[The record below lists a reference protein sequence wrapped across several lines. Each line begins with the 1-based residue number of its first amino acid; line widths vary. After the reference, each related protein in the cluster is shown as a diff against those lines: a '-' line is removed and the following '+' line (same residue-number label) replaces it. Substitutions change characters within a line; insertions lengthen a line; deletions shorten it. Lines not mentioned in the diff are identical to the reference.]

1 MRVGLWGS
9 SMKKVVSVILISI
22 MLFGSVV
29 PVFGATNISVANFC
43 SLANNVANVNA
54 TFYNRNG
61 FIAACSNLPFF
72 SDLLSSAD
80 TYASTLSS
88 GTDYMYY
95 LYYMSAGPL
104 YQLYIFTGNIN
115 LFASGQYTRIN
126 YTGGYIYAVDDWD
139 GDGVW
144 RFSQQNLTGSETS
157 LGNSNHITW
166 ACVFGGKTYSINNN
180 QYLLSASGGGGGSDI
195 PSGSDAVGSLSVINN
210 NLLSIIDVLGTRP
223 AVGDPLGYS
232 MIDLMYLSFNVL
244 LGQTAVLQNLL
255 EKPSVDVS
263 GIESAVESI
272 SSDISFVNDNI
283 QELTDGFNELYP
295 EDARNMVSE
304 IEDEIYDSNNG
315 GISTNDLKNAIDLK
329 SDADDYFDTGYSFG
343 EGIVG
348 LFGWSSDDEGWGF
361 WSTAVQNDLD
371 NPVNA
376 SLMEDD
382 IVDFI
387 NSKDGEIDR
396 KLGILNVSD

>member
-1 MRVGLWGS
+1 
-9 SMKKVVSVILISI
+9 
-22 MLFGSVV
+22 MLFGSVI

-43 SLANNVANVNA
+43 SLANNVALYNS
-54 TFYNRNG
+54 TFYNYDG
-61 FIAACSNLPFF
+61 FVAVCGNFPYF
-72 SDLLSSAD
+72 SDLLVSANNYSS
-80 TYASTLSS
+80 SLSS
-88 GTDYMYY
+88 GTNYLYY
-95 LYYMSAGPL
+95 LYYLSAGPM
-104 YQLYIFTGNIN
+104 YMLYIFTGDLN
-115 LFASGQYTRIN
+115 LYSSGDYARIS
-126 YTGGYIYAVDDWD
+126 YTGGKYFAVDDWD
-139 GDGVW
+139 GDGNW
-144 RFSQQNLTGSETS
+144 TFSSSGLTGTS
-157 LGNSNHITW
+157 TNINNSSSPTW
-166 ACVFGGKTYSINNN
+166 ACVFGGKTYSINGNS
-180 QYLLSASGGGGGSDI
+180 YLLSASGSGSGSNI
-195 PSGSDAVGSLSVINN
+195 PSGSDEIGSLSVINSN
-210 NLLSIIDVLGTRP
+210 VLRIIDTLGTRS
-223 AVGDPLGYS
+223 AIGDPLGYS

-272 SSDISFVNDNI
+272 SSDISVVNDNI
-283 QELTDGFNELYP
+283 QELTNGFNELYP

-371 NPVNA
+371 SPVNA